1 MTAGPGRL
9 AGRIA
14 VVTGASRG
22 FGRAVA
28 VELAREGAHVICVA
42 RTVGGLEETDDLIRA
57 AGGQATLVPL
67 DLRDF
72 DKIDQLGA
80 TLYGRYGRTDILVGN
95 AATMG
100 ALQPLAQA
108 KPAEWQQVFD
118 LNVTA
123 NYRLIRIFDPL
134 LRASDAGRAVFVT
147 TGLARVDRPYFGP
160 YAASKAALE
169 RMAQDYARE
178 VEITPVRVNLFDPG
192 ILRTRMRAAAYPGED
207 PLTVQTPESVAPAL
221 AALCL
226 PAETRNGT
234 IITL

>member
-1 MTAGPGRL
+1 
-9 AGRIA
+9 
-14 VVTGASRG
+14 
-22 FGRAVA
+22 
-28 VELAREGAHVICVA
+28 
-42 RTVGGLEETDDLIRA
+42 
-57 AGGQATLVPL
+57 
-67 DLRDF
+67 
-72 DKIDQLGA
+72 
-80 TLYGRYGRTDILVGN
+80 
-95 AATMG
+95 
-100 ALQPLAQA
+100 
-108 KPAEWQQVFD
+108 
-118 LNVTA
+118 
-123 NYRLIRIFDPL
+123 L

-226 PAETRNGT
+226 PGESRNGT
-234 IITL
+234 IITH